1 MGLSCHLWISF
12 SAFTNTFLR
21 RASVGFSRLPKA
33 QLRLRTSAQTKGEQP
48 RRKSNLIW
56 TKLERKR
63 NILNHKREVTA
74 THIFSLDSLMR
85 KRKTSNFSFIG
96 SEVPQYFQ
104 GLLYIDITF
113 ETDLIQFTPGAVDWN
128 TMQILSPS
136 LWKSSFHVD
145 SPDTKYHSFDKKTKI
160 KSKTLKGRG
169 KILR

>member
-1 MGLSCHLWISF
+1 MGLSCRLWISF

-33 QLRLRTSAQTKGEQP
+33 QLRLRTSAQTKGEQL

-113 ETDLIQFTPGAVDWN
+113 ETDLIQFTPRCSGLEYNANIVPISLEVIISCWLSRY
-128 TMQILSPS
+128 QI
-136 LWKSSFHVD
+136 SF
-145 SPDTKYHSFDKKTKI
+145 I
-160 KSKTLKGRG
+160 W
-169 KILR
+169 

>member
-1 MGLSCHLWISF
+1 MI
-12 SAFTNTFLR
+12 
-21 RASVGFSRLPKA
+21 
-33 QLRLRTSAQTKGEQP
+33 
-48 RRKSNLIW
+48 
-56 TKLERKR
+56 
-63 NILNHKREVTA
+63 A
-74 THIFSLDSLMR
+74 THIFSVDSLTR
-85 KRKTSNFSFIG
+85 KRKTSNFSFIE

-104 GLLYIDITF
+104 RLLYIDATF

-128 TMQILSPS
+128 TMHMLSPS